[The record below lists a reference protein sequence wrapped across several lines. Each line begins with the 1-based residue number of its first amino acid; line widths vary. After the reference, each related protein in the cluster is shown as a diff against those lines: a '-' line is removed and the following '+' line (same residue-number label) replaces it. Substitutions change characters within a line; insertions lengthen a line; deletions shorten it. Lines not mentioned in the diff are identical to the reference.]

1 VQNKVI
7 CFKPEIHTHTDKGV
21 WASALSW

>member
-7 CFKPEIHTHTDKGV
+7 CFKPEIHTYIDKGV
-21 WASALSW
+21 WAGALSW

>member
-7 CFKPEIHTHTDKGV
+7 CFKPEIHTNTVKGV
-21 WASALSW
+21 WAGALSW